1 MSKSYTDGYQTRNLY
16 SPTHP
21 ADEELQ
27 NSRPYSAELKK
38 VISSP
43 LNNKKAILLIL
54 VATLISVSFSFSLVD
69 SFSSTKTLQLI
80 ILMIPIF
87 VVMYFSIA
95 HNEALQ
101 ELKKLDKK
109 YADLHQQSDREL
121 YGSSQK

>member
-27 NSRPYSAELKK
+27 NSRPYSAELKN
-38 VISSP
+38 VLSSP

-95 HNEALQ
+95 QNETHQ
-101 ELKKLDKK
+101 QFKKLDEK
-109 YADLHQQSDREL
+109 YGAIHQYIDQINIKR
-121 YGSSQK
+121 GS